1 MWALWMVDAT
11 VVPLSSHHPSAS
23 LVYFLSDAQC
33 RGVIVDDDR
42 SNELI
47 KSKLANHSQVDI
59 PIININK
66 KKFINNNS
74 K

>member
-1 MWALWMVDAT
+1 MVGAT
-11 VVPLSSHHPSAS
+11 LVPLSSHHPPAS

-33 RGVIVDDDR
+33 RGVLVGDDR

-47 KSKLANHSQVDI
+47 KSTLTNRSQVDI

-66 KKFINNNS
+66 
-74 K
+74 